1 MKKNRVDEFIK
12 NPKKALLTLAAP
24 FIVSMV
30 VQVLY
35 SIADTAYVGRLGADA
50 LAALTFSWPLFFIL
64 FAINGGIAAGMSS
77 RIARSLGAKNKKHAE
92 NAALHG
98 ILISLFFAFI
108 ILLFGMPFLRQ
119 LLSLLGAESTA
130 LLLAKDYLS
139 ILIMGI
145 FFMYMSFILSNV
157 FSSQGDTKTPMYIQV
172 SALLLN
178 IILDPILIYGFGMG
192 VRGAAIATVTA
203 FTFAFFLSL
212 YMIRKRSYLHIHIR
226 SFKFSIP
233 MIKEILWI
241 GIPTTVSM
249 LLMSFSFLILN
260 KFMAGFGTEYVA
272 ALGMI
277 GRLDSTVI
285 MPVMALALSLMTL
298 SGMFYGAK
306 RYDLLKSI
314 TWYAVKIS
322 VVYTVVLGLLFFS
335 IPRVFLMVFSSD
347 KVLLDIAVPYLR
359 IDVLDFWMLSVGI
372 VVSRVMRGMGHGVP
386 GLVMITSRVVVVLLP
401 LAYLFVVVNGF
412 GYLSLAISTV
422 SSAFLY
428 MVIGIIWI
436 KYFFRKIPDKS

>member
-1 MKKNRVDEFIK
+1 
-12 NPKKALLTLAAP
+12 
-24 FIVSMV
+24 
-30 VQVLY
+30 
-35 SIADTAYVGRLGADA
+35 
-50 LAALTFSWPLFFIL
+50 
-64 FAINGGIAAGMSS
+64 
-77 RIARSLGAKNKKHAE
+77 
-92 NAALHG
+92 
-98 ILISLFFAFI
+98 LFFAFI